1 MKTRVLRLNCIT
13 TAALSALLIAI
24 GVFLGNLGNT
34 EYKSQMRKRKA
45 KKTEQ
50 VIPDKLIQD
59 NDVVVGQ

>member
-1 MKTRVLRLNCIT
+1 MKLHCISASVIT
-13 TAALSALLIAI
+13 ALLMAI
-24 GVFLGNLGNT
+24 SVFVANVSHT

-50 VIPDKLIQD
+50 VIPDKLVQD